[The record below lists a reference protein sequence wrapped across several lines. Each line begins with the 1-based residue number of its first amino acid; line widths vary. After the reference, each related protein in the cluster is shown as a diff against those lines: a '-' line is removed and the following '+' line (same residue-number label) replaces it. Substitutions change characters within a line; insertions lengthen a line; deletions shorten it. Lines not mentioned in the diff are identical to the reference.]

1 MRARRAVLAVFTV
14 LSVGV
19 VGVYFWEDGN
29 LNPFVAPRSVDYEG
43 CEFHP
48 TQTIESLAAAIH
60 FEHNATAYTTM
71 PVRQVARAVNG
82 MAIYALPLGP
92 GAYPC
97 SAAPMDT
104 YLEVSTGSFQLYRR
118 CCGP

>member
-1 MRARRAVLAVFTV
+1 MVLC
-14 LSVGV
+14 VGV
-19 VGVYFWEDGN
+19 VGVYFWEDGT
-29 LNPFVAPRSVDYEG
+29 LNPFAAPRSVDYQG

-48 TQTIESLAAAIH
+48 TQTIESLDAAIR
-60 FEHNATAYTTM
+60 FEHNASAYANM
-71 PVRQVARAVNG
+71 PVRQVDRAVNG

-97 SAAPMDT
+97 SAAPMDI
-104 YLEVSTGSFQLYRR
+104 YLEVSAGHFQLYER